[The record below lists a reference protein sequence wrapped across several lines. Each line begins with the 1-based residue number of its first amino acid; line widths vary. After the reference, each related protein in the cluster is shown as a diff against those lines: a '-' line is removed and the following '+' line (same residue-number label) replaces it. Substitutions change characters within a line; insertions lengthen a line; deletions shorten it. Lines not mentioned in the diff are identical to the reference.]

1 MRFKKIISGLLVGA
15 LAVTSVFTGNVTT
28 AKAEVAAEKPIYSF
42 DFNDENLNSTVSPD
56 DALTVVGAGNTASTA
71 TPVYEAGRSGE
82 AGDKSVKLGSHALS
96 LPGNIGENYTVNVW
110 MKSNV
115 DTIANNNAIFL
126 LGAGDPNQEWVGFA
140 GTGTEGKARVWGKY
154 AGKYQDPV
162 ASNINMA
169 KDRWTMLT
177 IAQEGTTL
185 EIYQDGVLKSTKTDA
200 SSILKG
206 DDRNILLGTTYWGA
220 DGTFNGWLDDVQI
233 FDKKLTAN
241 QIYKLFDP
249 RTEKD
254 VFAEGKLTVSE
265 QIRMLLGSAT
275 ATISVTPPSGVDAA
289 KITYSY
295 ASADAAI
302 ASVDAAGVIT
312 AKAAGTT
319 TITTTAKYDGDEAT
333 AKTAETTVIV
343 RDPNVKEDGVVVEY
357 DLSQEVDGKLIDI
370 SGNGNDATLHG
381 EKYSFENGALKLDG
395 SKSSTANQTY
405 VDLPVSIM
413 DKLTD
418 KEKFTIQVKF
428 AKTADVFMA
437 WLFCFGSNP
446 QSTGTN
452 YMFLSPN
459 FMNTQLRAGIKDSTT
474 EKLFATSLVP
484 ECNKFYT
491 VNMVFDEG
499 KIRLYWNG
507 VMIKG
512 DNGDEL
518 DSGYSIMDDI
528 VTPGCKNDILGY
540 IGKSCWGQDE
550 YFKGLISEFKIY
562 DKAMTNE
569 DVQLSDPAYQR
580 EFEADMR
587 KELTVD
593 KILGKNTSK
602 DEIKYNL
609 SLPETIN
616 EVSVTWKSSNKDVIS
631 DDGIVKCKDTVQNV
645 TMTGTAKS
653 GALQAEIAFD
663 LKVQLLDRTA
673 LDAALAEANTAK
685 NAADFQYYTEES
697 KRNLTQLLEQGAN
710 VANQEEADSLTRNIK
725 NAIAKLTFA
734 EAYIDPFAKID
745 KTKFKD
751 FTVAPKGS
759 SSVLAS
765 AIPAEIKPYVTVEY
779 TSSKPSV
786 ATVDKNTGTVKG
798 VKVGYTIIT
807 AKVKAVSDGF
817 EMEYQTIVKVDLNIK
832 GVSVKAKKTTLAK
845 GEKTDITITYPAEV
859 KTAGPAVTYRA
870 TGAVSVSKG
879 KVTAKKAGTGTVIVK
894 VKAGGKTISKKL
906 TFKVGEITGS
916 SSVKIKKS
924 ITLKVTGISG
934 KVTWSL
940 DKKGKTLASISKKG
954 KLTAKKKTG
963 KVTVTAKVGKVTMKK
978 TITIKKK

>member
-56 DALTVVGAGNTASTA
+56 DALTVVGAGNAASTA
-71 TPVYEAGRSGE
+71 VPVYEAGRSGE

-140 GTGTEGKARVWGKY
+140 GNGTEGKARVWGKY

-177 IAQEGTTL
+177 IAQEGTTM

-275 ATISVTPPSGVDAA
+275 ATIVVTPPSGVDAS

-343 RDPNVKEDGVVVEY
+343 RDPNVKEEGVVVEY

-418 KEKFTIQVKF
+418 REKFTIQVKF

-459 FMNTQLRAGIKDSTT
+459 FQNTQLRAGIKDSTT

-484 ECNKFYT
+484 ERNKFYT
-491 VNMVFDEG
+491 VNMVFDKG

-528 VTPGCKNDILGY
+528 VTPGCKNGILGY

-593 KILGKNTSK
+593 KILGKNDSK

-609 SLPETIN
+609 SLPDNIN
-616 EVSVTWKSSNKDVIS
+616 EVSVTWKSSNTDVIT
-631 DDGIVKCKDTVQNV
+631 DDGIVKCKDTEQNV

-734 EAYIDPFAKID
+734 EGYIDPFAKID

-759 SSVLAS
+759 SNVLAS
-765 AIPAEIKPYVTVEY
+765 AIPAEVKPYVTVEY

-786 ATVDKNTGTVKG
+786 ATVDKNAGTVKG
-798 VKVGYTIIT
+798 VKLGYTIIT
-807 AKVKAVSDGF
+807 TKVKAASDGF

-832 GVSVKAKKTTLAK
+832 GVSVSAKKTTLAK
-845 GEKTDITITYPAEV
+845 GEKTDITINYPTAV
-859 KTAGPAVTYRA
+859 KAAGATATYRA

-894 VKAGGKTISKKL
+894 VKAGGKTITKKL
-906 TFKVGEITGS
+906 NFKVGEITGAS
-916 SSVKIKKS
+916 NVKIKKS

-940 DKKGKTLASISKKG
+940 DKKGKKLAGISKKG

>member
-28 AKAEVAAEKPIYSF
+28 AKAEVTAEAPKYSF
-42 DFNDENLNSTVSPD
+42 DFNAESLDSTVSPD
-56 DALTVVGAGNTASTA
+56 DALTVVEAGNAASTA
-71 TPVYEAGRSGE
+71 APVYETGRSGE
-82 AGDKSVKLGSHALS
+82 AGDKSVKLGSYALS

-126 LGAGDPNQEWVGFA
+126 LGAGDPNQEWLGFA
-140 GTGTEGKARVWGKY
+140 GNGTEGKARVWGKY
-154 AGKYQDPV
+154 SGAYQEV
-162 ASNINMA
+162 VSNINMA

-177 IAQEGTTL
+177 IAQEGAAM
-185 EIYQDGVLKSTKTDA
+185 EIYQDGVLKATKNDV

-206 DDRNILLGTTYWGA
+206 DDRNILLGTTYWSA

-233 FDKKLTAN
+233 YDKKLTAN
-241 QIYKLFDP
+241 QIYKMFDP

-265 QIRMLLGSAT
+265 QIKMLLGGAT
-275 ATISVTPPSGVDAA
+275 ATVTATPPSGVDAA

-295 ASADAAI
+295 ASANAAI
-302 ASVDAAGVIT
+302 ASVDAATGVIT

-319 TITTTAKYDGDEAT
+319 TITTTAIYDGDEAT
-333 AKTAETTVIV
+333 AKTAKTTVIV
-343 RDPNVKEDGVVVEY
+343 RDPNVKEEGVVVDY
-357 DLSQEVDGKLIDI
+357 DLSQAVNGKLIDI
-370 SGNGNDATLHG
+370 TGNGNDATLHG

-405 VDLPVSIM
+405 VDLPLSIM
-413 DKLTD
+413 DKLTS

-459 FMNTQLRAGIKDSTT
+459 FQNTQLRAGIKDSTT

-484 ECNKFYT
+484 ERNKFYT
-491 VNMVFDEG
+491 VNMVFDQG

-518 DSGYSIMDDI
+518 DSGYNMMDDI
-528 VTPGCKNDILGY
+528 VTPGCKDNILGY

-580 EFEADMR
+580 EFEAEVR

-593 KILGKNTSK
+593 KILGKNDSK

-609 SLPETIN
+609 SLPDHIN

-631 DDGIVKCKDTVQNV
+631 DDGIVKCKDTEQNV

-653 GALQAEIAFD
+653 GALQAEISFD
-663 LKVQLLDRTA
+663 LKVMLLDRTA

-685 NAADFQYYTEES
+685 NAANFKYYTEES
-697 KRNLTQLLEQGAN
+697 KNNLTQLLDKGAN
-710 VANQEEADSLTRNIK
+710 VANQEEADSLTKNIK

-751 FTVAPKGS
+751 FTVTPKGTS
-759 SSVLAS
+759 NVLSSV
-765 AIPAEIKPYVTVEY
+765 IPADVKPYVTVEY
-779 TSSKPSV
+779 TSSKPGV
-786 ATVDKNTGTVKG
+786 ATVDKNTGIVKG
-798 VKVGYTIIT
+798 VKLGYTIIT
-807 AKVKAVSDGF
+807 TKVKAASDGF

-845 GEKTDITITYPAEV
+845 GEKTDITITYPAAV
-859 KTAGPAVTYRA
+859 RAAGATATYRA

-894 VKAGGKTISKKL
+894 VKAGGKTITKKL
-906 TFKVGEITGS
+906 KFKVGEITGDS
-916 SSVKIKKS
+916 KVKIKKS

-940 DKKGKTLASISKKG
+940 DKKGKKLASISKKG